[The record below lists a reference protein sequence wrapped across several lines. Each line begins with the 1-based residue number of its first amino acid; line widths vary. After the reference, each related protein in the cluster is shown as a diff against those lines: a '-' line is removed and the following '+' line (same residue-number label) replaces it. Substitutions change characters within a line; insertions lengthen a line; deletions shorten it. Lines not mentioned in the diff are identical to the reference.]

1 MKWKT
6 IYSNDQFCF
15 SGKNGFVK
23 GLLIFFLGL
32 ISFSSF
38 CQISIDGVVRDADEE
53 SLIGVNV
60 QVKGT
65 TKGTS
70 TDIEGHYRLENVE
83 EDAVLVFS
91 YVGYQTQEISVE
103 GKTKIDVIMASD
115 AELLEEVIVVGYG
128 EQKKVNV
135 IGSVTA
141 ISGRDVAEIP
151 APDLTNAISGRLPG
165 SVIMQES
172 GEPGKNEARIL
183 VRGRS
188 TLGGSGMTSPLVV
201 IDGTPT
207 TSLNEIDHN
216 DIESISDRKSTRL

>member
-65 TKGTS
+65 FTPIKLSSRSEVHTS
-70 TDIEGHYRLENVE
+70 ELQSRGHLVCRL
-83 EDAVLVFS
+83 
-91 YVGYQTQEISVE
+91 
-103 GKTKIDVIMASD
+103 
-115 AELLEEVIVVGYG
+115 LLE
-128 EQKKVNV
+128 KKK
-135 IGSVTA
+135 
-141 ISGRDVAEIP
+141 
-151 APDLTNAISGRLPG
+151 
-165 SVIMQES
+165 
-172 GEPGKNEARIL
+172 KNR
-183 VRGRS
+183 
-188 TLGGSGMTSPLVV
+188 
-201 IDGTPT
+201 
-207 TSLNEIDHN
+207 
-216 DIESISDRKSTRL
+216 